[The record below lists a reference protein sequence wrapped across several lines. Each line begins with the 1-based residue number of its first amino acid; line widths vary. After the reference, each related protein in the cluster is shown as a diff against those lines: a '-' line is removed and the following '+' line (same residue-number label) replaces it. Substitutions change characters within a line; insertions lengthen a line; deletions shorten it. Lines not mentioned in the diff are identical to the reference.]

1 LRLAGQ
7 LDEKADEKA
16 EVTPGSLTGAARP
29 RITRVG

>member
-7 LDEKADEKA
+7 LDEKA